1 MNENRGSGPEYVMAA
16 ATTPVDDGRAE
27 ALMREYSLLLSKL
40 HWAVS
45 IVSLVIFAVLV
56 LVFSLSSST
65 TLAWD
70 RRIILCGVVGVV
82 LLSSVAVLF
91 LSRKEGKLL
100 IVLSVVV
107 SFITGLAL
115 GLCTWYL

>member
-1 MNENRGSGPEYVMAA
+1 MNENRGSPEYVAV
-16 ATTPVDDGRAE
+16 TPQSSVEDGRAE
-27 ALMREYSLLLSKL
+27 ALMREYSLLLSKV

-56 LVFSLSSST
+56 LVFALSSST

-70 RRIILCGVVGVV
+70 RRVILCGVVGVV
-82 LLSSVAVLF
+82 LLSSVGLLF

-100 IVLSVVV
+100 IVLCVVV